1 MPGPRGEAGAKE
13 DPLES
18 ETSLYPFL
26 VLAIGI
32 AVVLGGIVLLRV
44 NAFIALL
51 SAALAVSFLVGAEIP
66 DSVAA
71 LTDPVVRVVD
81 GFGSTAA
88 AIGIV
93 IALAAVIGEA
103 MMRSG
108 AADRIVQAFLA
119 VLGEK
124 RGAAAMMSSGF
135 VLSVPVFFDTAFYLL
150 VPLAR
155 SLYKTTGRH
164 YLKYLVAIAA
174 GGVATHAIVPP
185 TPGPLFVANVFD
197 VNLGVMIVLGAVI
210 AFPAAAAGLAYG
222 VFLDKKSPMVP
233 GGEDAAEP
241 KDDDAAPPPADPGRL
256 PGLALSLLPI
266 LLPILLITGN
276 AVVKTLAHQELI
288 AVDAEARLLRGDAL
302 NLAILQAGEARGG
315 LGAAF
320 RWTNVLGNPNLA
332 LFLSAWIA
340 MFTLWRQRRFLTVPI
355 PKIVETALM
364 SGGVIILITA
374 AGGAFGAT
382 LRAAGLGDAIRGLA
396 EAQVAGGGAPALLSG
411 LPLLGLAFG
420 VASLIK
426 FAQGSSTTAMIVT
439 SGMIV
444 AMIDPTQLRFHP
456 AYLVAAIGGG
466 SLVGSWMNDS
476 GFWIYAKMGG
486 LTEVQTL
493 KSWTP
498 TLVIVGTVAFV
509 LAVILGR
516 SSAPHLRRMSR
527 RRRTARR

>member
-1 MPGPRGEAGAKE
+1 MDHAV
-13 DPLES
+13 S
-18 ETSLYPFL
+18 WYPFF
-26 VLAIGI
+26 VLAVGI
-32 AVVLGGIVLLRV
+32 VVVLGGIVVLRA

-51 SAALAVSFLVGAEIP
+51 TAALVVSLMVGGPGP
-66 DSVAA
+66 DGTGG

-81 GFGSTAA
+81 AFGATAG

-108 AADRIVQAFLA
+108 AADRIVRMFLA
-119 VLGEK
+119 LLGEE
-124 RGAAAMMSSGF
+124 RGATAMMSSGF

-197 VNLGVMIVLGAVI
+197 VNLGVMILIGSIVAL
-210 AFPAAAAGLAYG
+210 PAAVAGLLYG
-222 VFLDKKSPMVP
+222 TFLDRRMPLRPHQDDIDIAPDEMAPVATR
-233 GGEDAAEP
+233 GDEP
-241 KDDDAAPPPADPGRL
+241 PLPPLG
-256 PGLALSLLPI
+256 LSLLPI
-266 LLPILLITGN
+266 LLPIVLITGN
-276 AVVKTLAHQELI
+276 AVVKALAQRALI
-288 AVDAEARLLRGDAL
+288 AADAGAKLLRGDAL
-302 NLAILQAGEARGG
+302 DLAILEAGAHGNA
-315 LGAAF
+315 LGAAY

-332 LFLSAWIA
+332 LFFSALIA
-340 MFTLWRQRRFLTVPI
+340 LLALWTRRRFLQTSI
-355 PKIVETALM
+355 PRVVETALM

-374 AGGAFGAT
+374 AGGAFGAV
-382 LRAAGLGDAIRGLA
+382 LRSAGLGDTIRGLA
-396 EAQVAGGGAPALLSG
+396 EAQVAGGGSPALLTG
-411 LPLLGLAFG
+411 PPLLFLAFG
-420 VASLIK
+420 VASVIK

-444 AMIDPTQLRFHP
+444 AMIEPASLAFHP
-456 AYLVAAIGGG
+456 AYLVAAIGAG

-498 TLVIVGTVAFV
+498 VLAIVGTVAFV
-509 LAVILGR
+509 LVLIL
-516 SSAPHLRRMSR
+516 ATLLPLRG
-527 RRRTARR
+527 

>member
-1 MPGPRGEAGAKE
+1 V
-13 DPLES
+13 
-18 ETSLYPFL
+18 L
-26 VLAIGI
+26 VIGI

-44 NAFIALL
+44 NAFVALL
-51 SAALAVSFLVGAEIP
+51 TAALVVSALVGAEVP
-66 DSVAA
+66 GSAAA

-81 GFGSTAA
+81 AFGATAG

-108 AADRIVQAFLA
+108 AADRIVLAFLS

-124 RGAAAMMSSGF
+124 RGAAAMMGSGF

-155 SLYKTTGRH
+155 SLYRRTGRH

-197 VNLGVMIVLGAVI
+197 VNLGVMIVLGAVV
-210 AFPAAAAGLAYG
+210 AFPAAVAGLAYG
-222 VFLDKKSPMVP
+222 SFLDRRSPMVP
-233 GGEDAAEP
+233 GGEAAAEAERTDTP
-241 KDDDAAPPPADPGRL
+241 RGADEPGL
-256 PGLALSLLPI
+256 PGLGLSLLPI

-288 AVDAEARLLRGDAL
+288 TADAQARLLRGGDL
-302 NLAILQAGEARGG
+302 DLAILQAGVDGST

-320 RWTNVLGNPNLA
+320 RWTNVFGNPNLA

-340 MFTLWRQRRFLTVPI
+340 MATLWTRRRVLDVPI

-382 LRAAGLGDAIRGLA
+382 LRAAGLGDAIRHLA
-396 EAQVAGGGAPALLSG
+396 ESQVAGGGTPALLSG

-444 AMIDPTQLRFHP
+444 AMIDPAGLTFNA
-456 AYLVAAIGGG
+456 AYLVTAIGAG

-498 TLVIVGTVAFV
+498 TLVIVGVVAFV
-509 LAVILGR
+509 LTVIL
-516 SSAPHLRRMSR
+516 AAVLPLV
-527 RRRTARR
+527 

>member
-1 MPGPRGEAGAKE
+1 METAG
-13 DPLES
+13 S
-18 ETSLYPFL
+18 WYPFF

-32 AVVLGGIVLLRV
+32 SVVLGSIVLLRV

-51 SAALAVSFLVGAEIP
+51 SAALVVSFLVGAEIP
-66 DSVAA
+66 DTAAA

-81 GFGSTAA
+81 AFGATAG

-108 AADRIVQAFLA
+108 AADRIVRAFLA

-124 RGAAAMMSSGF
+124 RGATAMMSSGF

-197 VNLGVMIVLGAVI
+197 VNLGAMIVLGAVI
-210 AFPAAAAGLAYG
+210 ALPAATAGLLYG
-222 VFLDKKSPMVP
+222 VWLDRRMPLAP
-233 GGEDAAEP
+233 GGEEAAESRG
-241 KDDDAAPPPADPGRL
+241 DDAAPAPAVDERRL
-256 PGLALSLLPI
+256 PGLTLSLLPI

-276 AVVKTLAHQELI
+276 AVVKTLAQQELI
-288 AVDAEARLLRGDAL
+288 AADAEARLLRGGAL
-302 NLAILQAGEARGG
+302 NLAILQAGAEGSR

-332 LFLSAWIA
+332 LFLSGVISIA
-340 MFTLWRQRRFLTVPI
+340 TLWTRRRFLDMPI
-355 PKIVETALM
+355 PRIIETALM
-364 SGGVIILITA
+364 SGGIIILITA
-374 AGGAFGAT
+374 AGGAFGGT
-382 LRAAGLGDAIRGLA
+382 LRAAGLGDAIRHLA

-411 LPLLGLAFG
+411 LPLLGLAFA

-444 AMIDPTQLRFHP
+444 AMINPTQLTFHP
-456 AYLVAAIGGG
+456 AYLVAAIGAG

-476 GFWIYAKMGG
+476 GFWIFAKMGG

-498 TLVIVGTVAFV
+498 ALVIVGSVAFV
-509 LAVILGR
+509 LVVILAGVLPL
-516 SSAPHLRRMSR
+516 AGP
-527 RRRTARR
+527 

>member
-1 MPGPRGEAGAKE
+1 
-13 DPLES
+13 
-18 ETSLYPFL
+18 

-32 AVVLGGIVLLRV
+32 AVVLGGIVLLRA
-44 NAFIALL
+44 NAFLALL
-51 SAALAVSFLVGAEIP
+51 TAALVVSLLVGSEVSPGAG
-66 DSVAA
+66 SVV
-71 LTDPVVRVVD
+71 DPVVRVVD
-81 GFGSTAA
+81 AFGATAG

-108 AADRIVQAFLA
+108 AADRIVRAFLA

-124 RGAAAMMSSGF
+124 RGATAMMSSGF

-197 VNLGVMIVLGAVI
+197 VNLGVMIILGAVV
-210 AFPAAAAGLAYG
+210 ALPAAITGLVYG
-222 VFLDKKSPMVP
+222 VWLDRRMPLTP
-233 GGEDAAEP
+233 GGEASEEASGELP
-241 KDDDAAPPPADPGRL
+241 TAAPEEARL
-256 PGLALSLLPI
+256 PGLTLSLTPI
-266 LLPILLITGN
+266 VLPILLITGN
-276 AVVKTLAHQELI
+276 AVVKTLAHQQLI
-288 AVDAEARLLRGDAL
+288 AADPAARLLRGGAL
-302 NLAILQAGEARGG
+302 NLAILQAGEAGSG

-332 LFLSAWIA
+332 LFLSAVIA
-340 MFTLWRQRRFLTVPI
+340 LLTLWSRRRFLDVPI

-382 LRAAGLGDAIRGLA
+382 LRAAGLGDAIRQLA
-396 EAQVAGGGAPALLSG
+396 EAQVSSGGAPALLSG
-411 LPLLGLAFG
+411 LPLLGLAFA

-426 FAQGSSTTAMIVT
+426 FAQGSSTTSMIVT

-444 AMIDPTQLRFHP
+444 AMIDPTQLSFHA

-486 LTEVQTL
+486 LTEIQTL

-509 LAVILGR
+509 ITVILAGVL
-516 SSAPHLRRMSR
+516 PLK
-527 RRRTARR
+527 

>member
-1 MPGPRGEAGAKE
+1 M
-13 DPLES
+13 
-18 ETSLYPFL
+18 
-26 VLAIGI
+26 
-32 AVVLGGIVLLRV
+32 VLGGIVLLRV

-51 SAALAVSFLVGAEIP
+51 TAALVVSFLVGSQVPESA
-66 DSVAA
+66 AA

-81 GFGSTAA
+81 AFGATAG

-108 AADRIVQAFLA
+108 AADRIVRGFLA
-119 VLGEK
+119 VLGEE
-124 RGAAAMMSSGF
+124 RGATAMMSSGF

-197 VNLGVMIVLGAVI
+197 VNLGVMIVLGAVV
-210 AFPAAAAGLAYG
+210 AFPAAVAGLAYG
-222 VFLDKKSPMVP
+222 IFLDRRSPMVP
-233 GGEDAAEP
+233 GSETAEEADRQDATPSAGV
-241 KDDDAAPPPADPGRL
+241 DDARL
-256 PGLALSLLPI
+256 PGLGLALLPI

-288 AVDAEARLLRGDAL
+288 AADAEARLLRGGEL
-302 NLAILQAGEARGG
+302 NLAILQAGEAGSS

-332 LFLSAWIA
+332 LFLSAVVAIV
-340 MFTLWRQRRFLTVPI
+340 TLWTRRRFLETPI

-364 SGGVIILITA
+364 SGGIIILITA

-382 LRAAGLGDAIRGLA
+382 LRAAGLGQAIQRLA
-396 EAQVAGGGAPALLSG
+396 ESQVSGGGAPALLSG
-411 LPLLGLAFG
+411 LPLLGLAFA

-444 AMIDPTQLRFHP
+444 AMIDPTQLTFHA
-456 AYLVAAIGGG
+456 AYLVAAIGAG

-476 GFWIYAKMGG
+476 GFWIFAKMGG

-498 TLVIVGTVAFV
+498 ALAIVGTVAFV
-509 LAVILGR
+509 LTVILAGVL
-516 SSAPHLRRMSR
+516 PLG
-527 RRRTARR
+527 

>member
-1 MPGPRGEAGAKE
+1 M
-13 DPLES
+13 
-18 ETSLYPFL
+18 
-26 VLAIGI
+26 
-32 AVVLGGIVLLRV
+32 VLGGIVLLRV
-44 NAFIALL
+44 NAFLALL
-51 SAALAVSFLVGAEIP
+51 TAALVVSFLVGSDVPESAS
-66 DSVAA
+66 D

-81 GFGSTAA
+81 AFGATAA

-108 AADRIVQAFLA
+108 AADRIVLAFLA

-124 RGAAAMMSSGF
+124 RGAAAMMGSGF

-155 SLYKTTGRH
+155 SLYRTTGRH

-210 AFPAAAAGLAYG
+210 AFPAAVVGLAYG
-222 VFLDKKSPMVP
+222 VFLDRRMPLAP
-233 GGEDAAEP
+233 GGESPAE
-241 KDDDAAPPPADPGRL
+241 APEGDVPIPGGPDRKQL

-276 AVVKTLAHQELI
+276 AVVKALAHQELI
-288 AVDAEARLLRGDAL
+288 AADAEARLLRGADL
-302 NLAILQAGEARGG
+302 DLAILRAGESGSG

-332 LFLSAWIA
+332 LFLSVVIA
-340 MFTLWRQRRFLTVPI
+340 MAALWKQRRFLDTPI

-364 SGGVIILITA
+364 SGGIIILITA

-382 LRAAGLGDAIRGLA
+382 LRAAGLGEAIRSLA
-396 EAQVAGGGAPALLSG
+396 ESQVAGGGAPALLSG
-411 LPLLGLAFG
+411 LPLLGLAFA

-444 AMIDPTQLRFHP
+444 AMIDPTKLTFHA

-498 TLVIVGTVAFV
+498 ALAIVGTVAFV
-509 LAVILGR
+509 LTVIL
-516 SSAPHLRRMSR
+516 AAVLPLR
-527 RRRTARR
+527 

>member
-1 MPGPRGEAGAKE
+1 
-13 DPLES
+13 
-18 ETSLYPFL
+18 
-26 VLAIGI
+26 
-32 AVVLGGIVLLRV
+32 
-44 NAFIALL
+44 
-51 SAALAVSFLVGAEIP
+51 
-66 DSVAA
+66 
-71 LTDPVVRVVD
+71 
-81 GFGSTAA
+81 
-88 AIGIV
+88 
-93 IALAAVIGEA
+93 
-103 MMRSG
+103 
-108 AADRIVQAFLA
+108 
-119 VLGEK
+119 
-124 RGAAAMMSSGF
+124 
-135 VLSVPVFFDTAFYLL
+135 

-164 YLKYLVAIAA
+164 YLKYVVAIAA

-197 VNLGVMIVLGAVI
+197 VNLGVMIVLGAVV
-210 AFPAAAAGLAYG
+210 ALPAAIAGLVYG
-222 VFLDKKSPMVP
+222 VFLDRRMPLAP
-233 GGEDAAEP
+233 GGE
-241 KDDDAAPPPADPGRL
+241 AAPEPSEGEAAPAAGVDEARL

-266 LLPILLITGN
+266 VLPILLITGN

-288 AVDAEARLLRGDAL
+288 AADAGARLLRGGAL
-302 NLAILQAGEARGG
+302 NLAILQAGEAGSG
-315 LGAAF
+315 LGTAF

-332 LFLSAWIA
+332 LFLSVVITMA
-340 MFTLWRQRRFLTVPI
+340 TLWKQRRFLDTPI

-364 SGGVIILITA
+364 SGGIIILITA

-382 LRAAGLGDAIRGLA
+382 LRAAGLGDAIRSLA

-426 FAQGSSTTAMIVT
+426 FAQGSSTTSMIVT

-444 AMIDPTQLRFHP
+444 AMIDPTKLTFHP

-476 GFWIYAKMGG
+476 GFWIFAKMGG

-509 LAVILGR
+509 LVVILAGLLPL
-516 SSAPHLRRMSR
+516 S
-527 RRRTARR
+527 

>member
-1 MPGPRGEAGAKE
+1 METAG
-13 DPLES
+13 S
-18 ETSLYPFL
+18 WYPFL

-32 AVVLGGIVLLRV
+32 AVVLGSIVLLRV

-51 SAALAVSFLVGAEIP
+51 SAALVVSFLVGAEIP
-66 DSVAA
+66 DTVSA

-81 GFGSTAA
+81 AFGATAG

-108 AADRIVQAFLA
+108 AADRIVRAFLA
-119 VLGEK
+119 LLGEE
-124 RGAAAMMSSGF
+124 RGATAMMSSGF

-197 VNLGVMIVLGAVI
+197 VNLGAMIVLGAVV
-210 AFPAAAAGLAYG
+210 ALPAAIAGLFYG
-222 VFLDKKSPMVP
+222 IYLDKRMPLTP
-233 GGEDAAEP
+233 GGEKSAEAGEGDSP
-241 KDDDAAPPPADPGRL
+241 SPAPVDEKRL

-266 LLPILLITGN
+266 LLPIVLITGN
-276 AVVKTLAHQELI
+276 AVVKMLAHQELI
-288 AVDAEARLLRGDAL
+288 AADAEARLLRGDAL
-302 NLAILQAGEARGG
+302 NLAILQAGVDGSG

-332 LFLSAWIA
+332 LFLSAVIA
-340 MFTLWRQRRFLTVPI
+340 IATLWTRRRFLDIPI
-355 PKIVETALM
+355 PRIVETALM
-364 SGGVIILITA
+364 SGGIIILITA

-382 LRAAGLGDAIRGLA
+382 LRAAGLGNAIQQLA
-396 EAQVAGGGAPALLSG
+396 EAQVSGGGAPALLSG
-411 LPLLGLAFG
+411 LPLLGLAFA

-444 AMIDPTQLRFHP
+444 AMIDPTKLTFHP
-456 AYLVAAIGGG
+456 AYLVAAIGAG

-476 GFWIYAKMGG
+476 GFWIFAKMGG

-498 TLVIVGTVAFV
+498 ALAIVGTVAFV
-509 LAVILGR
+509 LTVILAGVLPL
-516 SSAPHLRRMSR
+516 S
-527 RRRTARR
+527 

>member
-1 MPGPRGEAGAKE
+1 
-13 DPLES
+13 LE
-18 ETSLYPFL
+18 TAAVWYPFL

-44 NAFIALL
+44 NAFLALL
-51 SAALAVSFLVGAEIP
+51 TAALVVSVLVGAEVP

-81 GFGSTAA
+81 AFGATAG

-108 AADRIVQAFLA
+108 AADRIVLAFLA

-124 RGAAAMMSSGF
+124 RGAAAMMGSGF

-155 SLYKTTGRH
+155 SLYRRTGRH

-197 VNLGVMIVLGAVI
+197 VNLGVMIILGAVV
-210 AFPAAAAGLAYG
+210 AFPAAVAGLAYG
-222 VFLDKKSPMVP
+222 SFLDRRSPMVP
-233 GGEDAAEP
+233 GGEAAEEAERP
-241 KDDDAAPPPADPGRL
+241 DASSPAPDGDSRL
-256 PGLALSLLPI
+256 PGLGLSLLPI
-266 LLPILLITGN
+266 VLPILLITGN

-288 AVDAEARLLRGDAL
+288 AADAQARLLRGGAL
-302 NLAILQAGEARGG
+302 DLAILQAGVDGSA

-320 RWTNVLGNPNLA
+320 RWTNVFGNPNLA

-340 MFTLWRQRRFLTVPI
+340 MATLWSRRRFLTSSI

-382 LRAAGLGDAIRGLA
+382 LRAAGLGDAIRQLA
-396 EAQVAGGGAPALLSG
+396 ESQVAGGGAPALLSG

-444 AMIDPTQLRFHP
+444 AMIDPTQLTFNA
-456 AYLVAAIGGG
+456 AYLVAAIGAG

-498 TLVIVGTVAFV
+498 TLAIVGGVAFV
-509 LAVILGR
+509 LTVIL
-516 SSAPHLRRMSR
+516 AAILPLV
-527 RRRTARR
+527 

>member
-1 MPGPRGEAGAKE
+1 MRRVRKE
-13 DPLES
+13 DVLETDGS
-18 ETSLYPFL
+18 WYPFL

-32 AVVLGGIVLLRV
+32 AVVLGGIVVLRI

-51 SAALAVSFLVGAEIP
+51 TAALVVSFLVGSRVPESA
-66 DSVAA
+66 AA
-71 LTDPVVRVVD
+71 LTAPVVRVVD
-81 GFGSTAA
+81 AFGATAG

-108 AADRIVQAFLA
+108 AADRIVRAFLA

-124 RGAAAMMSSGF
+124 RGATAMMSSGF

-155 SLYKTTGRH
+155 SLYRTTGRH

-197 VNLGVMIVLGAVI
+197 VNLGAMIVLGAAV
-210 AFPAAAAGLAYG
+210 ALPAAIAGLAYG
-222 VFLDKKSPMVP
+222 VFLDRRMPLAP
-233 GGEDAAEP
+233 GGEALEES
-241 KDDDAAPPPADPGRL
+241 DDGDEAPPAPADERPL

-266 LLPILLITGN
+266 VLPILLITGN

-288 AVDAEARLLRGDAL
+288 AADAEARLLRGDAL
-302 NLAILQAGEARGG
+302 NLAILQAGVDGSG

-320 RWTNVLGNPNLA
+320 RWTNVLGNPSLA
-332 LFLSAWIA
+332 LFLSAVIA
-340 MFTLWRQRRFLTVPI
+340 IATLWTRRRFLETPI
-355 PKIVETALM
+355 PRIVETALM
-364 SGGVIILITA
+364 SGGIIILITA
-374 AGGAFGAT
+374 AGGAFGAV

-396 EAQVAGGGAPALLSG
+396 EAQVSGGGAPALLTG

-444 AMIDPTQLRFHP
+444 AMIDPATLSFHP
-456 AYLVAAIGGG
+456 AYLVASIGAG
-466 SLVGSWMNDS
+466 SLVGGWMNDS
-476 GFWIYAKMGG
+476 GFWIFAKMGG

-498 TLVIVGTVAFV
+498 TLAIVGTVAFV
-509 LAVILGR
+509 IVVILAGVLPL
-516 SSAPHLRRMSR
+516 S
-527 RRRTARR
+527 

>member
-1 MPGPRGEAGAKE
+1 M
-13 DPLES
+13 LETDGS
-18 ETSLYPFL
+18 WYPFL
-26 VLAIGI
+26 VLAIGV

-44 NAFIALL
+44 NAFLALL
-51 SAALAVSFLVGAEIP
+51 TAALVVSFLVGAEVP

-81 GFGSTAA
+81 AFGATAG

-124 RGAAAMMSSGF
+124 RGAAAMMGSGF

-155 SLYKTTGRH
+155 SLYKRTGRH

-197 VNLGVMIVLGAVI
+197 VNLGVMIILGAVV
-210 AFPAAAAGLAYG
+210 AFPAAVAGLAYG
-222 VFLDKKSPMVP
+222 IFLDKRSPMVP
-233 GGEDAAEP
+233 GGEAEREDAIP
-241 KDDDAAPPPADPGRL
+241 PPSVDDARL
-256 PGLALSLLPI
+256 PRLGLSLLPI

-288 AVDAEARLLRGDAL
+288 AADAEARLLRGDGL
-302 NLAILQAGEARGG
+302 NLAILQSGVEGSG

-340 MFTLWRQRRFLTVPI
+340 MATLWTRRRFLEIPI

-382 LRAAGLGDAIRGLA
+382 LRAAGLGEAIRLLA
-396 EAQVAGGGAPALLSG
+396 ESQVAGGGAPALLSG
-411 LPLLGLAFG
+411 LPLLGLAFC

-444 AMIDPTQLRFHP
+444 AMIDPAQLTFNA
-456 AYLVAAIGGG
+456 AYLVAAIGAG

-498 TLVIVGTVAFV
+498 TLAIVGTVAFV
-509 LAVILGR
+509 LVVILAAVMPL
-516 SSAPHLRRMSR
+516 S
-527 RRRTARR
+527 

>member
-1 MPGPRGEAGAKE
+1 
-13 DPLES
+13 
-18 ETSLYPFL
+18 
-26 VLAIGI
+26 
-32 AVVLGGIVLLRV
+32 VVLGGIVLLRV
-44 NAFIALL
+44 NAFLALL
-51 SAALAVSFLVGAEIP
+51 TAALVVSFLVGSRVP
-66 DSVAA
+66 DSVAD

-81 GFGSTAA
+81 AFGATAG

-108 AADRIVQAFLA
+108 AADRIVRAFLA
-119 VLGEK
+119 LLGEE
-124 RGAAAMMSSGF
+124 RGATAMMSSGF

-197 VNLGVMIVLGAVI
+197 VNLGAMILLGAVV
-210 AFPAAAAGLAYG
+210 ALPAAIAGLLYG
-222 VFLDKKSPMVP
+222 VYLDKRMPLTP
-233 GGEDAAEP
+233 GGEESAEGEEP
-241 KDDDAAPPPADPGRL
+241 APAPADEKRL
-256 PGLALSLLPI
+256 PRLGLSLLPI

-288 AVDAEARLLRGDAL
+288 AADGEARLLRGDEL
-302 NLAILQAGEARGG
+302 NLAILQAGEAGSG

-332 LFLSAWIA
+332 LFLSAVVAIG
-340 MFTLWRQRRFLTVPI
+340 TLWRQRRFLEVPI
-355 PKIVETALM
+355 PRIVETALM
-364 SGGVIILITA
+364 SGGIIILITA

-382 LRAAGLGDAIRGLA
+382 LRAAGLGQAIQRLA
-396 EAQVAGGGAPALLSG
+396 EAQVSGGGAPALLSG

-444 AMIDPTQLRFHP
+444 AMIDPAKLAFHP
-456 AYLVAAIGGG
+456 AYLVAAIGAG

-476 GFWIYAKMGG
+476 GFWIFARMGG

-498 TLVIVGTVAFV
+498 ALAIVGTVAFV
-509 LAVILGR
+509 LTVILAAVMPLG
-516 SSAPHLRRMSR
+516 
-527 RRRTARR
+527 

>member
-1 MPGPRGEAGAKE
+1 
-13 DPLES
+13 
-18 ETSLYPFL
+18 
-26 VLAIGI
+26 
-32 AVVLGGIVLLRV
+32 VVLGGIVLLRV
-44 NAFIALL
+44 NAFLALL
-51 SAALAVSFLVGAEIP
+51 TAALVVSFLVGSGVP

-71 LTDPVVRVVD
+71 LTDPVVRVVE
-81 GFGSTAA
+81 GFGATAG

-108 AADRIVQAFLA
+108 AADRIVRAFLA
-119 VLGEK
+119 VLGEE
-124 RGAAAMMSSGF
+124 RGATAMMSSGF

-197 VNLGVMIVLGAVI
+197 VNLGAMIVLGAVV
-210 AFPAAAAGLAYG
+210 ALPAAIAGLLYG
-222 VFLDKKSPMVP
+222 VFLDKRMPLTP
-233 GGEDAAEP
+233 GGEEPAESRE
-241 KDDDAAPPPADPGRL
+241 DDETSSGGVDEKRL

-266 LLPILLITGN
+266 LLPIVLITGN

-288 AVDAEARLLRGDAL
+288 AADAGARLLRGDAL
-302 NLAILQAGEARGG
+302 NLAILHAGVEGSG
-315 LGAAF
+315 LGVAF

-332 LFLSAWIA
+332 LFLSAVIA
-340 MFTLWRQRRFLTVPI
+340 IVTLWARRRFLEVPI
-355 PKIVETALM
+355 PRIVETALM
-364 SGGVIILITA
+364 SGGIIILITA

-382 LRAAGLGDAIRGLA
+382 LRAAGLGGAIQRLA
-396 EAQVAGGGAPALLSG
+396 ESQVAGGGAPALLSG

-444 AMIDPTQLRFHP
+444 AMIEPTKLSFHA
-456 AYLVAAIGGG
+456 AYLVAAIGAG

-476 GFWIYAKMGG
+476 GFWIFAKMGG

-498 TLVIVGTVAFV
+498 TLAIVGMVAFAMV
-509 LAVILGR
+509 VILAGVL
-516 SSAPHLRRMSR
+516 PLR
-527 RRRTARR
+527 

>member
-1 MPGPRGEAGAKE
+1 
-13 DPLES
+13 L
-18 ETSLYPFL
+18 ETSAWYPFL

-32 AVVLGGIVLLRV
+32 AVVLGGIIGLRV

-51 SAALAVSFLVGAEIP
+51 TAALVVSLLIGADVP
-66 DSVAA
+66 DTASA
-71 LTDPVVRVVD
+71 LSDPVVRVVD
-81 GFGSTAA
+81 AFGATAG

-103 MMRSG
+103 LMRSG
-108 AADRIVQAFLA
+108 AADRIVRAFLA
-119 VLGEK
+119 ALGEE
-124 RGAAAMMSSGF
+124 RGATAMMSSGF

-155 SLYKTTGRH
+155 SLYRTTGRH
-164 YLKYLVAIAA
+164 YLKYVVAIAA

-197 VNLGVMIVLGAVI
+197 VNLGVMIMLGAVI
-210 AFPAAAAGLAYG
+210 ALPAAIAGLTYG
-222 VFLDKKSPMVP
+222 VLLDRRMPLVP
-233 GGEDAAEP
+233 GGEAQTEDAG
-241 KDDDAAPPPADPGRL
+241 AASPSPVDEKEL

-276 AVVKTLAHQELI
+276 AVVKALAHQELI
-288 AVDAEARLLRGDAL
+288 AADPAARLLRGDAL
-302 NLAILQAGEARGG
+302 DLAILQAGVAGSG

-332 LFLSAWIA
+332 LFLSAVIA
-340 MFTLWRQRRFLTVPI
+340 IATLWKRRRFLTEPI
-355 PKIVETALM
+355 PRIVETALM
-364 SGGVIILITA
+364 SGGIIILITA
-374 AGGAFGAT
+374 AGGAFGAV
-382 LRAAGLGDAIRGLA
+382 LRAAGLGDAIRRLA

-411 LPLLGLAFG
+411 LPLLGLAFA

-444 AMIDPTQLRFHP
+444 AMIDPGSLTFHP
-456 AYLVAAIGGG
+456 AYLVAAIGAG

-476 GFWIYAKMGG
+476 GFWIFAKMGG

-498 TLVIVGTVAFV
+498 TLVVVGVVAFV
-509 LAVILGR
+509 LTVVLAGVVPLN
-516 SSAPHLRRMSR
+516 
-527 RRRTARR
+527 T

>member
-1 MPGPRGEAGAKE
+1 
-13 DPLES
+13 
-18 ETSLYPFL
+18 
-26 VLAIGI
+26 
-32 AVVLGGIVLLRV
+32 VVLGGIVLLRV
-44 NAFIALL
+44 NAFLALL
-51 SAALAVSFLVGAEIP
+51 TAALVVSFLVGAEIP
-66 DSVAA
+66 DTVAA

-81 GFGSTAA
+81 AFGATAG

-124 RGAAAMMSSGF
+124 RGAAAMMGSGF

-197 VNLGVMIVLGAVI
+197 VNLGVMIILGAVV
-210 AFPAAAAGLAYG
+210 AFPAAIAGLLYG
-222 VFLDKKSPMVP
+222 IYLDKRSPMVP
-233 GGEDAAEP
+233 GGEDEESTVSEESTPPAAESN
-241 KDDDAAPPPADPGRL
+241 RL

-266 LLPILLITGN
+266 LLPIVLITGN

-288 AVDAEARLLRGDAL
+288 AADAEARLLRGGEL
-302 NLAILQAGEARGG
+302 NLAILQAGVDGSG

-340 MFTLWRQRRFLTVPI
+340 IATLWTRRRFLEVPI
-355 PKIVETALM
+355 PKVVETALM
-364 SGGVIILITA
+364 SGGIIILITA

-382 LRAAGLGDAIRGLA
+382 LRAAGLGDAIRQLA
-396 EAQVAGGGAPALLSG
+396 ETQVAGGGAPALLSG

-444 AMIDPTQLRFHP
+444 AMIDPAQLTFNP

-498 TLVIVGTVAFV
+498 TLAIVGTVAFV
-509 LAVILGR
+509 LTVILAGVLPL
-516 SSAPHLRRMSR
+516 S
-527 RRRTARR
+527 

>member
-1 MPGPRGEAGAKE
+1 
-13 DPLES
+13 
-18 ETSLYPFL
+18 
-26 VLAIGI
+26 
-32 AVVLGGIVLLRV
+32 VVLGGIVLLRV
-44 NAFIALL
+44 NAFLALL
-51 SAALAVSFLVGAEIP
+51 TAALVVSFLVGSDVPESA
-66 DSVAA
+66 AA
-71 LTDPVVRVVD
+71 LTDPVVRVVNA
-81 GFGSTAA
+81 FGATAG

-108 AADRIVQAFLA
+108 AADRIVRAFLA

-124 RGAAAMMSSGF
+124 RGASAMMSSGF

-155 SLYKTTGRH
+155 SLYRTTGRH

-197 VNLGVMIVLGAVI
+197 VNLGAMIVLGAVV
-210 AFPAAAAGLAYG
+210 ALPAAICGLLYG
-222 VFLDKKSPMVP
+222 VYLDRRMPLTP
-233 GGEDAAEP
+233 GGEASDEV
-241 KDDDAAPPPADPGRL
+241 KHDDSPGIDEKRL

-266 LLPILLITGN
+266 LLPIVLITGN
-276 AVVKTLAHQELI
+276 AVVKALAHQELM
-288 AVDAEARLLRGDAL
+288 AADAEARLLRGADL
-302 NLAILQAGEARGG
+302 NLAILQAGEDGST

-332 LFLSAWIA
+332 LFLSVVIA
-340 MFTLWRQRRFLTVPI
+340 MFTLWRRRDDLTTPI

-364 SGGVIILITA
+364 SGGIIILITA

-382 LRAAGLGDAIRGLA
+382 LRAAGLGDAIRHLA
-396 EAQVAGGGAPALLSG
+396 ESQVAGGGAPALLSG
-411 LPLLGLAFG
+411 LPLLGLAFA

-444 AMIDPTQLRFHP
+444 AMIDPTSLTFHP

-498 TLVIVGTVAFV
+498 ALAIVGTVAFV
-509 LAVILGR
+509 LTVILAGVL
-516 SSAPHLRRMSR
+516 PLG
-527 RRRTARR
+527 

>member
-1 MPGPRGEAGAKE
+1 M
-13 DPLES
+13 
-18 ETSLYPFL
+18 ETASTWYPFL
-26 VLAIGI
+26 ILAIGI

-44 NAFIALL
+44 NAFLALL
-51 SAALAVSFLVGAEIP
+51 TAALVVSFLVGADVPE
-66 DSVAA
+66 SAAA

-81 GFGSTAA
+81 AFGATAG

-108 AADRIVQAFLA
+108 AADRIVLAFLA
-119 VLGEK
+119 VLGER
-124 RGAAAMMSSGF
+124 RGATAMMSSGF

-155 SLYKTTGRH
+155 SLYKRTGRH

-197 VNLGVMIVLGAVI
+197 VNLGAMIVLGAVI
-210 AFPAAAAGLAYG
+210 ALPAAIAGLGYG
-222 VFLDKKSPMVP
+222 VYLDKRMPLKP
-233 GGEDAAEP
+233 GGEASLESGEGDE
-241 KDDDAAPPPADPGRL
+241 APPAGVKEKGL

-266 LLPILLITGN
+266 VLPIVLITGN

-288 AVDAEARLLRGDAL
+288 AADAEARLLRGDEL
-302 NLAILQAGEARGG
+302 NLAILQAGEAGSG

-332 LFLSAWIA
+332 LFFSAVLA
-340 MFTLWRQRRFLTVPI
+340 TATLWRRRRDLDVPI
-355 PKIVETALM
+355 PQIVETALM
-364 SGGVIILITA
+364 SGGIIILITA

-382 LRAAGLGDAIRGLA
+382 LRAAGLGDAIRRLA
-396 EAQVAGGGAPALLSG
+396 ESQVAGGGAPALLSG
-411 LPLLGLAFG
+411 LPLLGLAFA

-444 AMIDPTQLRFHP
+444 AMIDPAKLTFHA
-456 AYLVAAIGGG
+456 AYLVAAIGAG

-498 TLVIVGTVAFV
+498 ALAIVGTVAFI
-509 LAVILGR
+509 LTVILAGLVPL
-516 SSAPHLRRMSR
+516 A
-527 RRRTARR
+527 